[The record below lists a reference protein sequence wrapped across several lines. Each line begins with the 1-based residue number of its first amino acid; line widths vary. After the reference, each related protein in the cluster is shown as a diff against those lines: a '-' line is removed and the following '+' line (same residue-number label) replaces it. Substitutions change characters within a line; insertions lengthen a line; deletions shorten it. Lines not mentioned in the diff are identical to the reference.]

1 MSPTD
6 IARVKQLESQ
16 AESARDANER
26 LLQQMRDRDDELARM
41 KKRENWLV
49 AEVILARQNGSSA
62 AGCSDQAVHMNNKR
76 LSMADLEK
84 DLENQQLQGHQ
95 LMITRALV
103 KVKEDLRHA
112 KVNFGLWRECVYEC
126 GFFFFQLIS
135 CVKLRF
141 CGTHNFA
148 NYII

>member
-103 KVKEDLRHA
+103 KVKEDLRNA
-112 KVNFGLWRECVYEC
+112 KVNFCLRNSSIDV
-126 GFFFFQLIS
+126 FFF
-135 CVKLRF
+135 CVCYRML
-141 CGTHNFA
+141 N
-148 NYII
+148 